1 MWRLLFFVAMPLW
14 GEDVF
19 VEEGDVG
26 YLEQRLDDGGVLRD
40 LSLRWRVRGAEKSW
54 ERLQVYQRVE
64 WKPRDGQA
72 FFGLVERDPGEREWR
87 DFSAFYYRVA
97 GKMGEVVIGDLRPGF
112 GAGVVFG
119 RGRRSSVNARVPTA
133 DSVRLEYRS
142 SGENAAVRGVVWRYG
157 KGRWEGVLLGG
168 RARRDGRLD
177 DAGRGRSLPE
187 GGDHVTATEVAG
199 KDVLALDGLA
209 GRVRWRGARWQW
221 GITALGLDFSR
232 ELDLRRKGRTP
243 WGFVGGQQQMGAV
256 DVRGDWGRVWVAAE
270 AARGAGEWWVLY
282 GCESAGRKRDCSGA
296 ITRRA
301 STVFWVRRRGHRG
314 CRMSWAGVWISGA
327 GAGGCTRRSIAGRSG
342 RISCRWRRPMRRGAV
357 SGGDGWA
364 RWIGGGSGRA
374 DCGRGGAMVSCS
386 ASGVSGGGWTRIAL
400 AGVAH

>member
-19 VEEGDVG
+19 VEEGDAG

-133 DSVRLEYRS
+133 DSARLEYRS
-142 SGENAAVRGVVWRYG
+142 SGENAAVGGVALWQRAVGRGIAGWPRP
-157 KGRWEGVLLGG
+157 
-168 RARRDGRLD
+168 ARR
-177 DAGRGRSLPE
+177 AGRRCRPR
-187 GGDHVTATEVAG
+187 AIVA
-199 KDVLALDGLA
+199 
-209 GRVRWRGARWQW
+209 
-221 GITALGLDFSR
+221 
-232 ELDLRRKGRTP
+232 
-243 WGFVGGQQQMGAV
+243 
-256 DVRGDWGRVWVAAE
+256 
-270 AARGAGEWWVLY
+270 
-282 GCESAGRKRDCSGA
+282 
-296 ITRRA
+296 
-301 STVFWVRRRGHRG
+301 
-314 CRMSWAGVWISGA
+314 
-327 GAGGCTRRSIAGRSG
+327 
-342 RISCRWRRPMRRGAV
+342 
-357 SGGDGWA
+357 
-364 RWIGGGSGRA
+364 
-374 DCGRGGAMVSCS
+374 
-386 ASGVSGGGWTRIAL
+386 
-400 AGVAH
+400 

>member
-19 VEEGDVG
+19 VEEGDAG

-133 DSVRLEYRS
+133 DSARLEYRS

-177 DAGRGRSLPE
+177 DAGRVRSLPE
-187 GGDHVTATEVAG
+187 GGYHVTATEVAG

-270 AARGAGEWWVLY
+270 AARDGVGRWGMVGA
-282 GCESAGRKRDCSGA
+282 SGA
-296 ITRRA
+296 LGNGGCCTDANRRA
-301 STVFWVRRRGHRG
+301 ASAIARALLR
-314 CRMSWAGVWISGA
+314 AGLPQFFGR
-327 GAGGCTRRSIAGRSG
+327 GAGGI
-342 RISCRWRRPMRRGAV
+342 
-357 SGGDGWA
+357 GDA
-364 RWIGGGSGRA
+364 E
-374 DCGRGGAMVSCS
+374 
-386 ASGVSGGGWTRIAL
+386 
-400 AGVAH
+400 